1 MNLLQPRKEME
12 EVEAKK
18 KTKEEDADE
27 EKTRK
32 IKKTGPLQRFQAYR
46 HSLLIQY
53 IHLLPPCKEEED
65 EEGKKEKG
73 RRRRRV

>member
-32 IKKTGPLQRFQAYR
+32 IKKLDPYNDFK
-46 HSLLIQY
+46 LIV
-53 IHLLPPCKEEED
+53 IAF
-65 EEGKKEKG
+65 
-73 RRRRRV
+73 